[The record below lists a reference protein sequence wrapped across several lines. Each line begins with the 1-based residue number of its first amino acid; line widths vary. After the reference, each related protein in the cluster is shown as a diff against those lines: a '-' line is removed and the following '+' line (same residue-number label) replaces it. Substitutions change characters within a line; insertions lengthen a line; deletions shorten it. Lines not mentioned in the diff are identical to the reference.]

1 MKSHPESAFKSN
13 LGEGFK
19 VSDGA
24 VVGGLEGVHS
34 HKKVGFK
41 GCGNDSASLALTDGS
56 LTTKDMPAERRRNNL
71 EPASSLTALFQ
82 KNDQSPTTQEC
93 TFKPAVRQPTKDMHV
108 AREYLSE
115 PAWLRLSRPRPETPQ
130 QEERELQEC
139 TFKPA
144 VRQPTK
150 DMHVARE
157 YLSEPAWLRLS
168 RPRWAG
174 ESYTLFRAYIS
185 PTRSPL
191 GSIYPVPVTPQ
202 QSADMAQLPGG
213 RAPSPGPGKAGNKS
227 GGGGGGPGASPRQAS
242 QRGGSSEAP
251 NSARAGGGGV
261 QRQSSD
267 GGGANFDAF
276 LERQENFVRKMEY
289 NLERRLLEE
298 EAEAKKGL
306 QLCQRSL
313 QIVRRKERQ
322 DGGIYVCVY
331 VIYMV
336 YVYTYVCMGVVC
348 MCAC

>member
-1 MKSHPESAFKSN
+1 VIA
-13 LGEGFK
+13 
-19 VSDGA
+19 A
-24 VVGGLEGVHS
+24 
-34 HKKVGFK
+34 
-41 GCGNDSASLALTDGS
+41 
-56 LTTKDMPAERRRNNL
+56 
-71 EPASSLTALFQ
+71 
-82 KNDQSPTTQEC
+82 
-93 TFKPAVRQPTKDMHV
+93 
-108 AREYLSE
+108 
-115 PAWLRLSRPRPETPQ
+115 
-130 QEERELQEC
+130 EERDLQEC

-150 DMHVARE
+150 DMHVALE

-168 RPRWAG
+168 RPR
-174 ESYTLFRAYIS
+174 
-185 PTRSPL
+185 
-191 GSIYPVPVTPQ
+191 PVTPQ